1 MMIYCTRHAQAA
13 FQQPN
18 ASRWDPPLT
27 DLGCRQATWLGGRLK
42 SSRFTGPIFC
52 SPFHRALQTAQC
64 VADVTG
70 STIYLAW
77 RIREIAMTDESFSG
91 FAGMTTKRCI
101 ALYSRLAKH
110 QEMPDR
116 WWTEKAETQEQVEAR
131 CRPLVDE
138 ILVKGEDCLVVGH
151 GASIT
156 AFVSILLQKS
166 GYQLSESIPC
176 LNTSL
181 SAFYSDGQRI
191 EPQLI
196 HDDTHVP
203 LLERTSNSRY
213 LLTPVRAN
221 S

>member
-1 MMIYCTRHAQAA
+1 
-13 FQQPN
+13 
-18 ASRWDPPLT
+18 
-27 DLGCRQATWLGGRLK
+27 
-42 SSRFTGPIFC
+42 
-52 SPFHRALQTAQC
+52 
-64 VADVTG
+64 
-70 STIYLAW
+70 
-77 RIREIAMTDESFSG
+77 
-91 FAGMTTKRCI
+91 MTTERCI
-101 ALYSRLAKH
+101 APLHSLADTK
-110 QEMPDR
+110 ELPDVAG
-116 WWTEKAETQEQVEAR
+116 TEKAETQEKSKTG